1 MTTYLLSILSNQKDQ
16 LHQMSQNIVANFLE
30 QYDKTILKQLE
41 FAIYLS
47 ESNSTSHQELY
58 QHIVEDHLYSDNQTS
73 FNYCVEGIDDITCAT
88 KDQIYESV
96 SRKWLAHETTGKVWV
111 GYRTAFGMLLNLN
124 LHYGTL
130 SFYDMQWMLYEC
142 LNDRMNSYDPN
153 KSLMQLM
160 MYNAYSQ
167 IIVKKNFEKD
177 AEQLVKTYGKFF
189 NRISTEEIVFDYLE
203 KKKKIKK

>member
-16 LHQMSQNIVANFLE
+16 LHQMSKNIVANFLE

-73 FNYCVEGIDDITCAT
+73 FNFCVEGIDDITCAT

-96 SRKWLAHETTGKVWV
+96 PHKWLAHETTGKVWV
-111 GYRTAFGMLLNLN
+111 GYRTALGMLLNLN

-130 SFYDMQWMLYEC
+130 SFNDMQWMMYEC
-142 LNDRMNSYDPN
+142 LNDRMNSYYPD
-153 KSLMQLM
+153 KSLLQNV
-160 MYNAYSQ
+160 MYHVYSQ
-167 IIVKKNFEKD
+167 LIVDADFEKD
-177 AEQLVKTYGKFF
+177 IKQLTKTYGEF
-189 NRISTEEIVFDYLE
+189 NNHDISTEIIDYKYFE
-203 KKKKIKK
+203 KKR

>member
-16 LHQMSQNIVANFLE
+16 LHQMSKNIVVNFLE

-73 FNYCVEGIDDITCAT
+73 FNFCVEGIDDITCAT

-96 SRKWLAHETTGKVWV
+96 PHKWLAHETTGKVWV
-111 GYRTAFGMLLNLN
+111 GYRTALGMLLNLN

-130 SFYDMQWMLYEC
+130 SFNDMQWMMYEC
-142 LNDRMNSYDPN
+142 LNDRMNSYYPD
-153 KSLMQLM
+153 KSLLQNV
-160 MYNAYSQ
+160 MYHVYSQ
-167 IIVKKNFEKD
+167 LIVDADFEKD
-177 AEQLVKTYGKFF
+177 IKQLTKTYGEF
-189 NRISTEEIVFDYLE
+189 NNHDISTEIIDYKYFE
-203 KKKKIKK
+203 KKR

>member
-1 MTTYLLSILSNQKDQ
+1 MNTKLTSILSDQKDQ
-16 LHQMSQNIVANFLE
+16 LHQMSKNIVANFLE

-73 FNYCVEGIDDITCAT
+73 FNFCVEGIDDIACAT

-96 SRKWLAHETTGKVWV
+96 SRKWLVHETTGKVWV
-111 GYRTAFGMLLNLN
+111 GYRTTLGVLLNLN

-130 SFYDMQWMLYEC
+130 SFNDMQWMMYEC
-142 LNDRMNSYDPN
+142 LNDRMNSYSPD
-153 KSLMQLM
+153 KSLLQNV
-160 MYNAYSQ
+160 MYHVYSQ
-167 IIVKKNFEKD
+167 LIVDADFEKD
-177 AEQLVKTYGKFF
+177 IKQLTKTYGEF
-189 NRISTEEIVFDYLE
+189 NNHDISTEIIDYKYFE
-203 KKKKIKK
+203 KKR

>member
-16 LHQMSQNIVANFLE
+16 LHQMSKNIVANFLE

-73 FNYCVEGIDDITCAT
+73 FNFCVEGIDDITCAT

-111 GYRTAFGMLLNLN
+111 GYRTALGVLLNLN

-130 SFYDMQWMLYEC
+130 SFNDMQWMMYEC
-142 LNDRMNSYDPN
+142 LNERMHSYDP
-153 KSLMQLM
+153 KQSLLQLM

-167 IIVKKNFEKD
+167 IIVEKNFEKD
-177 AEQLVKTYGKFF
+177 IQQLTKVYGEF
-189 NRISTEEIVFDYLE
+189 NNHDISTEIIDYKYFD
-203 KKKKIKK
+203 KKR